1 MEVEVVL
8 VLVLD
13 QSNTLSFDSIF
24 LFIVINL
31 SIFQEDVPEIL
42 NAQASKTR
50 NKNEERRKEK
60 GSREQLD

>member
-1 MEVEVVL
+1 VEVEVVL

-31 SIFQEDVPEIL
+31 SIFQIDVPKIMY
-42 NAQASKTR
+42 AQASKTR
-50 NKNEERRKEK
+50 DKNEEEK
-60 GSREQLD
+60 GKRK

>member
-1 MEVEVVL
+1 VEVEVVL

-31 SIFQEDVPEIL
+31 SIFQIDVPKIMYV
-42 NAQASKTR
+42 QASKTR
-50 NKNEERRKEK
+50 DKNEERRKEK

>member
-1 MEVEVVL
+1 VEVEVVL

-31 SIFQEDVPEIL
+31 SIFQIDVPKIMY
-42 NAQASKTR
+42 AQASKTR
-50 NKNEERRKEK
+50 DKNEERRKEK